1 MSAALREETT
11 RKDADANAAIRFLLI
26 KAAIFIGI
34 PVIASVIAIAVY
46 L

>member
-1 MSAALREETT
+1 MTDKTA
-11 RKDADANAAIRFLLI
+11 RKTADANAAIRFLMI

-34 PVIASVIAIAVY
+34 PIIASVIAVAIF

>member
-1 MSAALREETT
+1 MTEETPQAGT
-11 RKDADANAAIRFLLI
+11 ASQDAGAAIRFLAI

-34 PVIASVIAIAVY
+34 PIVASVIAVVVM

>member
-1 MSAALREETT
+1 MTDDTKSQTEADDAA
-11 RKDADANAAIRFLLI
+11 AAIRFMLI

-34 PVIASVIAIAVY
+34 PIIASVIAVIIY